1 MWATLTISIEIHRKV
16 KEKSS
21 KRIVILTLHFQYAP
35 SMNGKLNKHLKFI
48 GKLVA
53 HRSFVLCFD
62 ICTSLPWW
70 NNTKFIET
78 GVYFSTTLI
87 RSNRQHLISIDQ
99 CLLSMSPD
107 IFHSSSNS
115 LWTENFVIMQI
126 VVYEVVVIG
135 VFLSKNLMK
144 YDVK

>member
-1 MWATLTISIEIHRKV
+1 
-16 KEKSS
+16 
-21 KRIVILTLHFQYAP
+21 
-35 SMNGKLNKHLKFI
+35 
-48 GKLVA
+48 
-53 HRSFVLCFD
+53 
-62 ICTSLPWW
+62 
-70 NNTKFIET
+70 
-78 GVYFSTTLI
+78 
-87 RSNRQHLISIDQ
+87 
-99 CLLSMSPD
+99 MSPD